1 MDLKTIQSEVI
12 EDLKKVYLEEWIEDS
27 QEILEDL
34 VKMTI
39 DKTQEWISEKD
50 NPAPIGVHLL
60 VSING
65 VNLSGILCHKDP
77 QGVWKDVYGK
87 KLIDQGFVKYYR
99 YPVIDTD

>member
-1 MDLKTIQSEVI
+1 MNLKTIQSEVI
-12 EDLKKVYLEEWIEDS
+12 EDLKKVYLKEWIEDG

-34 VKMTI
+34 VKRTI

-65 VNLSGILCHKDP
+65 ENLSGILCHKDP
-77 QGVWKDVYGK
+77 QGVWKDVFGK

>member
-1 MDLKTIQSEVI
+1 MNLKTIQSEVI
-12 EDLKKVYLEEWIEDS
+12 EDLKKDYIKEWIEDS

-34 VKMTI
+34 VKRTI

-65 VNLSGILCHKDP
+65 ENLSGILCHKDP

>member
-1 MDLKTIQSEVI
+1 MNLKTIQSEVI
-12 EDLKKVYLEEWIEDS
+12 EDLKKVYLEEWIEDC

-34 VKMTI
+34 VKRTI

-65 VNLSGILCHKDP
+65 ENLSGILCHKDP
-77 QGVWKDVYGK
+77 QGVWKDVFGK